1 MATDNTEVGSFQDFL
16 SKRQDGSNFESL
28 DEAVRD
34 FRRYQREL
42 ADARNK
48 VQVGIEQS
56 NRGEWGKTVQMF
68 RKLHGNS
75 QSGDGSNPRFV
86 SRHICRY
93 SLPGRRSPD
102 ENERLESVTSVVHKR
117 AFSFR
122 EAVQSTFPHFERQ
135 NASKNEISKLT

>member
-56 NRGEWGKTVQMF
+56 KRGECRPLDIDEVVSDV
-68 RKLHGNS
+68 RDRLAS
-75 QSGDGSNPRFV
+75 DG
-86 SRHICRY
+86 IT
-93 SLPGRRSPD
+93 D
-102 ENERLESVTSVVHKR
+102 
-117 AFSFR
+117 
-122 EAVQSTFPHFERQ
+122 
-135 NASKNEISKLT
+135 

>member
-56 NRGEWGKTVQMF
+56 NRGECGPVDIDEVV
-68 RKLHGNS
+68 S
-75 QSGDGSNPRFV
+75 DGR
-86 SRHICRY
+86 
-93 SLPGRRSPD
+93 D
-102 ENERLESVTSVVHKR
+102 RL
-117 AFSFR
+117 
-122 EAVQSTFPHFERQ
+122 
-135 NASKNEISKLT
+135 ASDGITD